1 MTNSDEKMSGGR
13 GEKEDRKRERDTI
26 HLQLLHHLSPKVV
39 DTPF

>member
-1 MTNSDEKMSGGR
+1 VGDGQ
-13 GEKEDRKRERDTI
+13 RKRTERERERDTI